1 MPHSRRSGDDTTP
14 PPGRG
19 DPAGDGVSATAVH
32 DELVALRGELLA
44 AIRRPVMSLDAI
56 DQSHG
61 VSAVNMLQYLAL
73 RRHDLRELQPELTR
87 LGLSSLGRCEAHVF
101 ASVDAATRAAA
112 HLLGLEPPDDSVWAS
127 VPTVD
132 TGPEALAVHTAALLG
147 PAPVDRS
154 TRIMVTIPSEAVEDP
169 ELVGRFVAEG
179 MDCAQINCAHD
190 DPDTW
195 RAMARRVRD
204 AAAEAGRPVR
214 IMMDLAGPKIRTGA
228 LESGRGVIKIRP
240 RRDPYGTVIDPATVV
255 LTVVPVDDALAIPV
269 DPIDISAVGPGT
281 ELELVDARGSKRT
294 LYVTGS
300 HDHGWTAEVHRTTY
314 LVAGLELFV
323 DDQVVAVVGN
333 LPSRPGSIRLT
344 RGDLLV
350 LTDDASAAPPSDP
363 PRIGCTLPDVLA
375 GLTVGQPVWF
385 DDGKFGTIVE
395 HVGAHEANLRV
406 VHAPSGGATLRA
418 EKGINLPGTELRVAA
433 LSDDDRADLA
443 VVAEIADCVALSF
456 VQRPADIADLL
467 DELRRLGAD
476 HLGVIAKIESQ
487 IGYQRLPAIIVSLM
501 AHHTVGVMIARGDLA
516 VELGYEHLAEV
527 QEEITWLCESAHLPV
542 IWATQV
548 LENLAKNGTPS
559 RAEITDAAMGNRAE
573 CVMLNKGP
581 FIHDAIALLDGI
593 FQRMQTH
600 HTKKRALLG
609 QLHTWVSTPG
619 SDQHRSSGSRRDDR
633 AAELAADAVST
644 ELRFDDPP
652 LT

>member
-1 MPHSRRSGDDTTP
+1 MPPAPPPTRGTTP
-14 PPGRG
+14 PRG
-19 DPAGDGVSATAVH
+19 QGDLASADDAAKAVF
-32 DELVALRGELLA
+32 DELVELRRELLA
-44 AIRRPVMSLDAI
+44 AICLPAATLDAMNEP
-56 DQSHG
+56 HR
-61 VSAVNMLQYLAL
+61 VSAANMLQYLAL
-73 RRHDLRELQPELTR
+73 RRHDLRSLQPELTR

-112 HLLGLEPPDDSVWAS
+112 HLRRLEPPTEAPAVS
-127 VPTVD
+127 VPSVD
-132 TGPEALAVHTAALLG
+132 TGPEALAAHTESLLG
-147 PAPVDRS
+147 PAPRDRS
-154 TRIMVTIPSEAVEDP
+154 TRIMVTIPSDAVNDP
-169 ELVGRFVAEG
+169 DLVRRFVAEG
-179 MDCAQINCAHD
+179 MDCARINCAHD

-204 AAAEAGRPVR
+204 AADDAGRSVQ

-228 LESGRGVIKIRP
+228 LEPGRGVIKIRP
-240 RRDPYGTVIDPATVV
+240 RRDPYGTVIDPATIV
-255 LTVVPVDDALAIPV
+255 LTVVPVDDSSAIPV
-269 DPIDISAVGPGT
+269 DSIDISAVGPGT

-323 DDQVVAVVGN
+323 GDQVVAIVGN

-350 LTDDASAAPPSDP
+350 LTDDASPAPPSDP

-375 GLTVGQPVWF
+375 GLTVGQHVWF

-395 HVGAHEANLRV
+395 HVGAHEATLRV
-406 VHAPSGGATLRA
+406 VHAPPGGATLRA
-418 EKGINLPGTELRVAA
+418 EKGINLPGTELHVAA

-501 AHHTVGVMIARGDLA
+501 AHHSVGVMIARGDLA

-559 RAEITDAAMGNRAE
+559 RSEITDAAMGNRAE

-609 QLHTWVSTPG
+609 QLHTWVSTPS
-619 SDQHRSSGSRRDDR
+619 SDQHRSRGSRRDDR
-633 AAELAADAVST
+633 AAELAAAAVST
-644 ELRFDDPP
+644 GLRFDDPP